1 MPLYFTVYL
10 KATNA
15 ADQRSLTVLRIVS
28 VCLIAFI
35 LLIGCQPEQRSEIQP
50 ITDPVEALREAV
62 EQIRSKDTF
71 RILIEQTGVAYRFQV
86 SLDAGSSFVTAI
98 MRRGEAQF
106 IVPNEL
112 YATVR
117 LEVPPL
123 PTVNVE
129 IFAQELNQFFR
140 LAGGDWINFPIAE
153 GFNPGELVRDDSG
166 FALAL
171 GQLRNLEYVG
181 TATLIDGTLTQHIRG
196 NATGQTINN
205 LMFNL
210 LALTQD
216 NIVVD
221 VYLDPETLFPLRLTL
236 ALPGTATEREG
247 DTTWNIELYDIN
259 APARVRADENGRPV
273 DQN

>member
-1 MPLYFTVYL
+1 
-10 KATNA
+10 
-15 ADQRSLTVLRIVS
+15 VLRIVS
-28 VCLIAFI
+28 VCLLALFVLTGCAPESASSIA
-35 LLIGCQPEQRSEIQP
+35 P
-50 ITDPVEALREAV
+50 ITDPTEALREAV
-62 EQIRSKDTF
+62 EQIRSKETF
-71 RILIEQTGVAYRFQV
+71 RILIEQTGVPYRFQV
-86 SLDAGSSFVTAI
+86 SLDAGTTYVSAI

-106 IVPNEL
+106 IVPDEL

-171 GQLRNLEYVG
+171 GQMRNLEYVG
-181 TATLIDGTLTQHIRG
+181 TTNLIDGTLVQHVRG
-196 NATGQTINN
+196 TASGQTINN

-210 LALTQD
+210 LSLTQD
-216 NIVVD
+216 NIIVD
-221 VYLDPETLFPLRLTL
+221 VYLEPETRFPLRLTL
-236 ALPGTATEREG
+236 TLPDTATEREG

-259 APARVRADENGRPV
+259 APARVRAGSDGRPV